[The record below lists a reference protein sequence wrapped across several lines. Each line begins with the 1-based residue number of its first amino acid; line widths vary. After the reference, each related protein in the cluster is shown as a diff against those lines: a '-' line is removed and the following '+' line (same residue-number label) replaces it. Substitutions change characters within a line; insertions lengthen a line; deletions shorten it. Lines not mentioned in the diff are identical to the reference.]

1 MLDDYSIAKQPS
13 RVKENLEKLNL
24 DNNSPCLHDEK
35 IRHPNL
41 YEITMKKKIENKI
54 QTN

>member
-1 MLDDYSIAKQPS
+1 MSDDYSIAKQPS
-13 RVKENLEKLNL
+13 RVKENHEKLNL
-24 DNNSPCLHDEK
+24 DKNSPCLHDEK

-41 YEITMKKKIENKI
+41 YEIRMKEKIKNKI